1 MVLGMRNKFCG
12 FYNPKQDDYK
22 QIWNDEKTLFIFDT
36 NTLLN
41 LYRCEEETKDDILN
55 VMEALSKRSWFP
67 FHVCL
72 EYQRN
77 RIKVISQSIKS
88 LETLKKNITSL
99 VNSTDNALSEAQVK
113 KHLYTSLSEEIS
125 LLKDTLSSSINNF
138 ILEKIE
144 PRIKTKEK
152 IKNSDSIRKLLDVI
166 IGDNCGD
173 MPDQEKI
180 NRINEE
186 GAKRYASKTPPGFM
200 DEKEKGESI
209 SHYNGVEFKDKFGD
223 LYLWKEIID
232 IAKQHDNY
240 NIIFVT
246 DDSKKDWWFIYDNK
260 TIGPSES
267 LQTEIYFNSK
277 ITSFRMISHSSFL
290 YEAGIYLDHL
300 KIKESSVEDIKEISS
315 NKSDILIEKH
325 FDKFLKN
332 YLDITPSHIVKFR
345 EGKKAK
351 RIKSHYISLHTNKK
365 DMENIV
371 AAYEHFRDK
380 YDELK
385 KQYIETN
392 ELVDFTYDLL
402 NEDEDTYKSYKVA
415 LQEIHMRLNDVS
427 RDLNFIEHE
436 INESETS
443 QIQETLDILLSNI
456 SAQVIK
462 IQSMIFDLNRLL
474 NK

>member
-1 MVLGMRNKFCG
+1 MRNKFCG

-55 VMEALSKRSWFP
+55 VMKTLSKRSWFP

-88 LETLKKNITSL
+88 LETLKKSISSL

-125 LLKDTLSSSINNF
+125 LLKESLSTSIDTF
-138 ILEKIE
+138 IREKIE

-152 IKNSDSIRKLLDVI
+152 IKNSDSIRKVLDVI

-180 NRINEE
+180 NSINEE
-186 GAKRYASKTPPGFM
+186 GIKRYATKIPPGFM
-200 DEKEKGESI
+200 DEKEKGENT
-209 SHYNGVEFKDKFGD
+209 SHYNGIEFKDKFGD

-232 IAKQHDNY
+232 IAKQHENY

-246 DDSKKDWWFIYDNK
+246 DDSKKDWWFTYDNK
-260 TIGPSES
+260 TIGPSEP
-267 LQTEIYFNSK
+267 LQTEIYFNSN
-277 ITSFRMISHSSFL
+277 IAGFRMISHSSFL
-290 YEAGIYLDHL
+290 YEAGKYLDNL

-315 NKSDILIEKH
+315 NKNDTLIEEH
-325 FDKFLKN
+325 FNKFLKN
-332 YLDITPSHIVKFR
+332 YFEISPSHIAKVR
-345 EGKKAK
+345 EGKKVK
-351 RIKSHYISLHTNKK
+351 RIRSQYIPFLSNKN

-371 AAYEHFRDK
+371 AAYEHFCHK
-380 YDELK
+380 YEELK

-392 ELVDFTYDLL
+392 ELVDFKYDLL
-402 NEDEDTYKSYKVA
+402 AEDEDTYKSHKLA
-415 LQEIHMRLNDVS
+415 LQEINMRLT
-427 RDLNFIEHE
+427 DLSGALSFIELE

-462 IQSMIFDLNRLL
+462 IQSMIFDLNRVL

>member
-1 MVLGMRNKFCG
+1 MLKNQASSMITG
-12 FYNPKQDDYK
+12 
-22 QIWNDEKTLFIFDT
+22 I
-36 NTLLN
+36 
-41 LYRCEEETKDDILN
+41 YRCEEETKDDILN
-55 VMEALSKRSWFP
+55 VMKTLSKRSWFP

-88 LETLKKNITSL
+88 LETLKKSISSL

-125 LLKDTLSSSINNF
+125 LLKESLSTSIDTF
-138 ILEKIE
+138 IREKIE

-152 IKNSDSIRKLLDVI
+152 IKNSDSIRKVLDVI

-180 NRINEE
+180 NSINEE
-186 GAKRYASKTPPGFM
+186 GIKRYATKIPPGFM
-200 DEKEKGESI
+200 DEKEKGENT
-209 SHYNGVEFKDKFGD
+209 SHYNGIEFKDKFGD

-232 IAKQHDNY
+232 IAKQHENY

-246 DDSKKDWWFIYDNK
+246 DDSKKDWWFTYDNK
-260 TIGPSES
+260 TIGPSEP
-267 LQTEIYFNSK
+267 LQTEIYFNSN
-277 ITSFRMISHSSFL
+277 IAGFRMISHSSFL
-290 YEAGIYLDHL
+290 YEAGKYLDNL

-315 NKSDILIEKH
+315 NKNDTLIEEH
-325 FDKFLKN
+325 FNKFLKN
-332 YLDITPSHIVKFR
+332 YFEISPSHIAKVR
-345 EGKKAK
+345 EGKKVK
-351 RIKSHYISLHTNKK
+351 RIRSQYIPFLSNKN

-371 AAYEHFRDK
+371 AAYEHFCHK
-380 YDELK
+380 YEELK

-392 ELVDFTYDLL
+392 ELVDFKYDLL
-402 NEDEDTYKSYKVA
+402 AEDEDTYKSHKLA
-415 LQEIHMRLNDVS
+415 LQEINMRLT
-427 RDLNFIEHE
+427 DLSGALSFIELE

-462 IQSMIFDLNRLL
+462 IQSMIFDLNRVL

>member
-1 MVLGMRNKFCG
+1 MRNKFCG

-88 LETLKKNITSL
+88 LETLKKSITSL

-427 RDLNFIEHE
+427 RDLSFIEHE

>member
-88 LETLKKNITSL
+88 LETLKKSITSL

>member
-1 MVLGMRNKFCG
+1 MRNKFCG